1 MLSYGAHTFEL
12 FAYRT
17 WCFSLF
23 VFLSSRQE
31 DLISITVLSIIVSA
45 ITLSGMISSI
55 LGANFCLHYKRNKV
69 ISLTGLVTVIIASIT
84 SLLLDSSIWI
94 AILLLWIYNT
104 VIMLDSGALTAGSV
118 ESSEIDNRGAVLA
131 VHSMIGFC
139 GGALGG
145 PIIGFILDIS
155 GGETNLT
162 AWQISIIAM
171 SVGSIAVMLIQLNFW
186 LRKSH

>member
-1 MLSYGAHTFEL
+1 
-12 FAYRT
+12 
-17 WCFSLF
+17 
-23 VFLSSRQE
+23 
-31 DLISITVLSIIVSA
+31 
-45 ITLSGMISSI
+45 
-55 LGANFCLHYKRNKV
+55 
-69 ISLTGLVTVIIASIT
+69 
-84 SLLLDSSIWI
+84 
-94 AILLLWIYNT
+94 
-104 VIMLDSGALTAGSV
+104 
-118 ESSEIDNRGAVLA
+118 
-131 VHSMIGFC
+131 MIGFC